1 MWCLERWYLC
11 GSEPGHILISHF
23 PINTGPQAQSGRIIN
38 VAGLAS
44 CNAASAK
51 KFLHLRIIRQMYSSY
66 LNQIGHIREYI
77 PNLGK
82 N

>member
-1 MWCLERWYLC
+1 M
-11 GSEPGHILISHF
+11 LINAGL
-23 PINTGPQAQSGRIIN
+23 PEQSGSIIN

-66 LNQIGHIREYI
+66 LNQIGHIREYF